1 MATFIGALTTDSGG
15 TAWIYLAVS
24 EVSPSPTN
32 NTSSFY
38 WTLTLVNGNAD
49 AWNGDTV
56 LTWSSNI
63 GGQTSSGLTSYDI
76 RGGSQLIASGTTKPI
91 GHASNG
97 TLTISVG
104 GAVSAEV
111 GPILSGQATG
121 SISGTDFNRSPLT
134 PSTPSLVSRTKVT
147 EDANSSSTKA
157 TIVMTSSSSTSTTGT
172 DAPLI
177 SSFTW
182 QYSTNGST
190 WTPFSPTLSY
200 SGTTTK
206 TCTMTWT
213 GADPEVQYYFR
224 ALATNT
230 EGNSSYSS
238 TSSIVTAAP
247 NTPATPTYTRS
258 GTTALIAFTTPT
270 LNGTSIS
277 SYTLQRSTSSSFT
290 SPTNITGITS
300 SPYSASLAA
309 GNNYYYR
316 VKAITARGESLYSA
330 GVNVIIPPI
339 PSAPTIT
346 TPLVKN
352 VRKVTID
359 WNDDSTLNGAIVT
372 GHDIYARYSSD
383 GGSTWD
389 TSFALLGSTTSAT
402 TYTTAD
408 LNIAKTYQFEV
419 RTKTDVGNS
428 AFSDVSSL
436 TVYNSIFISAYGYR
450 YNGTNFNTAI
460 QYAARYTGNSGDS
473 VVVNGTTHTGW
484 KIIENVKRWD
494 GSTFISLTQ

>member
-1 MATFIGALTTDSGG
+1 MQGNFVTIGISTGNFFFIDWTSADDYANNRTLISWVAYFYFDQADSQLDDGDASVNGLRWDNPGRVYNYTGDFTSRSLPLASGSFYQDHDANGAASLSVSGSINASGSVSSGSASWALTNYVRT
-15 TAWIYLAVS
+15 
-24 EVSPSPTN
+24 PS
-32 NTSSFY
+32 
-38 WTLTLVNGNAD
+38 
-49 AWNGDTV
+49 
-56 LTWSSNI
+56 
-63 GGQTSSGLTSYDI
+63 
-76 RGGSQLIASGTTKPI
+76 K
-91 GHASNG
+91 
-97 TLTISVG
+97 
-104 GAVSAEV
+104 
-111 GPILSGQATG
+111 
-121 SISGTDFNRSPLT
+121 
-134 PSTPSLVSRTKVT
+134 PSTPVLVSRTKIT
-147 EDANSSSTKA
+147 EDANSTATKA
-157 TIVMTSSSSTSTTGT
+157 TIIMTSSSSTPVGGT

-182 QYSTNGST
+182 QYSTNGT
-190 WTPFSPTLSY
+190 DWTAFTPTRTY
-200 SGTTTK
+200 TGTTTK

-230 EGNSSYSS
+230 EGSSAYSS
-238 TSSIVTAAP
+238 NSAIVTAAP

-258 GTTALIAFTTPT
+258 GTTALVAFKAPT

-277 SYTLQRSTSSSFT
+277 SYTFQRSTSSSFT

-473 VVVNGTTHTGW
+473 VLVNGVTYTGW
-484 KIIENVKRWD
+484 KIIENVKRWN